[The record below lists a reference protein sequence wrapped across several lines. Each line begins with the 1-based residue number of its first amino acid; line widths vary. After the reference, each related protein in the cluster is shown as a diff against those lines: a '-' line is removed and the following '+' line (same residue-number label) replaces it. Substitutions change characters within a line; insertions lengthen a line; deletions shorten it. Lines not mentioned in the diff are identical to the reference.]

1 MTLYQSRGLSAYS
14 GIQKQIP
21 MTRRGI
27 LSVINSIYDP
37 LGFLAPVIL
46 PAKLLL
52 KDSSLEKKSKQVSRN
67 SQLFKLDPI
76 LQDGT
81 LRVGRRLNKSAM
93 PENAK
98 HQVILSKHSRVA
110 TLILSDKEEQD
121 TKMLLNKCV
130 VCRRISEKVGEQ
142 KMANLPEERLLPD
155 KPPFTNAGVDYYG
168 PFDVKRAGV
177 QSKAMAC
184 YSPASSSELCT
195 SRLQTASKQTPA
207 SIRFAVCRRGQFTI
221 MRSDNGTN
229 LVGAERELREAIQ
242 YLDNDK
248 IERALH
254 PKGIKWIFNNP
265 AGSHQG
271 GVCERQI

>member
-1 MTLYQSRGLSAYS
+1 MEKYRMTEKKPLTLDNLVTAESEI
-14 GIQKQIP
+14 IQFSQRQQFGEEIKALQ
-21 MTRRGI
+21 
-27 LSVINSIYDP
+27 
-37 LGFLAPVIL
+37 
-46 PAKLLL
+46 
-52 KDSSLEKKSKQVSRN
+52 KSKQVSRN

-98 HQVILSKHSRVA
+98 HQKNR
-110 TLILSDKEEQD
+110 TLRCKYWIPQANSAIRR
-121 TKMLLNKCV
+121 LLNKCV

-155 KPPFTNAGVDYYG
+155 KPPFTNTGVDYYG